1 MEHSDTKGAAIMR
14 AIHKDEIRHVEFGL
28 HWLRELKDPALSDF
42 EAWQTALHWPIRP
55 RHAKGDQFQ
64 HTARREAGM
73 DEDFIQQL
81 LTWLMPMSP
90 PTSRGRFPPATCNGC
105 LESAVSWTSRADEVP
120 RTDQHRRP
128 ARCRQHSVPAAGHPT
143 HSGNQPGLV
152 AYCHST
158 TTSNRKRH
166 PAACR

>member
-1 MEHSDTKGAAIMR
+1 MVFEGANLDHTVEFESYFLEHSDTKGAAIMR

-81 LTWLMPMSP
+81 LTWSD
-90 PTSRGRFPPATCNGC
+90 
-105 LESAVSWTSRADEVP
+105 ADEP
-120 RTDQHRRP
+120 SDQ
-128 ARCRQHSVPAAGHPT
+128 
-143 HSGNQPGLV
+143 
-152 AYCHST
+152 
-158 TTSNRKRH
+158 
-166 PAACR
+166 